1 MIPGTEIASLTT
13 TTVTPAAIPT
23 RAPTVPAT
31 TTTPPQTESSR
42 ITPPWQPKTP
52 TTGSS
57 VSAVLGQEWTA
68 VLIAE
73 LVFLGIVV
81 RDL

>member
-13 TTVTPAAIPT
+13 TTVTPAVIPT
-23 RAPTVPAT
+23 RTPTA
-31 TTTPPQTESSR
+31 QTERSR

-52 TTGSS
+52 TTGSG